1 VAEKPTIYLT
11 ILLTTRSTSQGG
23 FSIHAAVPCRD
34 CRWFDAGTRAILF
47 QMTFYNTNT
56 KELTNLRLLVEVFES
71 SFILPSYR
79 FDTAKIVVYQSR
91 TDQVRVRVQAGNTA
105 VVDYFPVNL

>member
-1 VAEKPTIYLT
+1 MAEKPTIYLT

-23 FSIHAAVPCRD
+23 FSIHAAVLCRD

-71 SFILPSYR
+71 SFILSSYR

-91 TDQVRVRVQAGNTA
+91 TDQVRVQA
-105 VVDYFPVNL
+105 